1 MTTERIHRATSPDGT
16 EIAGRV
22 RGQGPPLVLTH
33 AGLGDGD
40 LDCGELASYL
50 EDQFTCYLGSTR
62 NRGLSGHSDDLGG
75 ERHIED
81 LVAFVDSIGE
91 PVGVASWSGG
101 TMTVLGAAA
110 RSAAVAAVA
119 VYEPVVFE
127 LLDEEDNARLEAAV
141 AHMAGLAE
149 QGRLSE
155 AARDWMPDWANEE
168 EMAALAASGYFE
180 AAGPY
185 VPVLLGQ
192 IAQLAEG
199 DGPSPTDPAELARI
213 TAPVLVLQGSQ
224 TTRRLFVESVHHV
237 AEHVPDAHVREVAGG
252 SHSGMVAKPGPTADE
267 LIRFFAA

>member
-1 MTTERIHRATSPDGT
+1 MATERIQRATSPDGT

-40 LDCGELASYL
+40 LDCGEVASFL
-50 EDQFTCYLGSTR
+50 EERFTCYLPSTR

-101 TMTVLGAAA
+101 AITVLGVAA
-110 RSAAVAAVA
+110 RTAAVAAVA
-119 VYEPVVFE
+119 VYEPVALE
-127 LLDEEDNARLEAAV
+127 ALDEEDNARIEAAV
-141 AHMAGLAE
+141 GHMAGLAE
-149 QGRLSE
+149 ESRLTE
-155 AARDWMPDWANEE
+155 AARDWMTDWANDE
-168 EMAALAASGYFE
+168 EMAALEASGYFE
-180 AAGPY
+180 AVGPY

-192 IAQLAEG
+192 FAQMAEE

-213 TAPVLVLQGSQ
+213 AVPVLVLQGSRS
-224 TTRRLFVESVHHV
+224 TRRWFVDSVRHV
-237 AEHVPDAHVREVAGG
+237 AEHVPDARVREVPRGG
-252 SHSGMVAKPGPTADE
+252 HLGMVAKPGPTADE